1 MGSSFAL
8 GPSAVRLKGLM
19 GELPLPDERLAEA
32 VRAGAPWPWPGR
44 EAALESREGKFTN
57 AGANA

>member
-1 MGSSFAL
+1 M
-8 GPSAVRLKGLM
+8 RLKGLM